1 MTGSYC
7 LSKSHAC
14 HITSSLLQRVLRMS
28 ASNTN
33 ASAIFVCT
41 VVISDYLVMYVTP

>member
-1 MTGSYC
+1 MTGSYY

-14 HITSSLLQRVLRMS
+14 HITSSLLQRLVKIS

-33 ASAIFVCT
+33 TRA
-41 VVISDYLVMYVTP
+41 